1 MRWNDVGGPEQ
12 LSPDQVALTVAGGL
26 DCVAEVV
33 DGSRV
38 YEVDSTLLI
47 VWTLVDLSARS
58 IRGGPC
64 KLAASL

>member
-12 LSPDQVALTVAGGL
+12 LSPDQVALTVPGGL

-38 YEVDSTLLI
+38 YEVDSTLLWI
-47 VWTLVDLSARS
+47 LVDLS
-58 IRGGPC
+58 IRGRPSKR
-64 KLAASL
+64 KLDASL